1 MEYPLAPQGVFH
13 TVQGE
18 GDLLGL
24 PMVFVRF
31 AGCPVGC
38 SNCDTDYSF
47 AERVTDLEILIRIK
61 ELTRWKET
69 KWVWF
74 TGGEPAVHNIA
85 PLLRLVESK
94 GYKTAVATSGVRD
107 TWRLSPTFL
116 SVSPHALDETW
127 LQRAGQQVNVVP
139 GLNGLSMEAIQK
151 ANDDGLFDGFESKW
165 ITPVW
170 DAKIGQMN
178 TGDCIQFVNRRPG
191 WKLGVQA
198 HKAWGVA

>member
-1 MEYPLAPQGVFH
+1 M
-13 TVQGE
+13 
-18 GDLLGL
+18 LGL

-38 SNCDTDYSF
+38 INCDTDYSF
-47 AERVTDLEILIRIK
+47 AERVTDLEILIRIR

-69 KWVWF
+69 EWVWF
-74 TGGEPAVHNIA
+74 TGGEPAIHNLS

-94 GYKTAVATSGVRD
+94 GYKTAVATSGIRNCG
-107 TWRLSPTFL
+107 RFSPKLL

-127 LQRAGQQVNVVP
+127 IQRSGQQLNVVP
-139 GLNGLSMEAIQK
+139 GLNGLSIDAIQK

-170 DAKIGQMN
+170 DNRIGAMN
-178 TGDCIQFVNRRPG
+178 TGDCIAFINRRPG